1 MAWLIL
7 MLVVVVYSAS
17 LVFSYSEVI
26 RESKYF
32 FVLSML
38 GSFTIG
44 TLWVMGVRV
53 CQTTDR
59 IFFFSLC
66 WSFAVILTD
75 YLIPLAFY
83 NLNVNKYVVLGSLI
97 VAVGLTIMKLNM
109 R

>member
-1 MAWLIL
+1 MAYLVLIA
-7 MLVVVVYSAS
+7 VVAVYSTS
-17 LVFSYSEVI
+17 LCMSYTDSI

-32 FVLSML
+32 YPLSLMCSFCI
-38 GSFTIG
+38 GS
-44 TLWVMGVRV
+44 LWVVGVRLSNA
-53 CQTTDR
+53 TDK

-66 WSFAVILTD
+66 WEFAVILVD

-83 NLNVNKYVVLGSLI
+83 SLNVNKYVVFGSFV